1 MAALCCYHLA
11 GCLATLLTCSCIGIL
26 VILHVSVAFI
36 PMRSTGLAQIYAS
49 YNYRRDLAD
58 VVRIPGFLGRSR
70 QLGRE
75 EARSLQVSPCIP
87 RACLCSTW

>member
-1 MAALCCYHLA
+1 M
-11 GCLATLLTCSCIGIL
+11 
-26 VILHVSVAFI
+26 
-36 PMRSTGLAQIYAS
+36 QIYAS

-75 EARSLQVSPCIP
+75 EARQLQVGLARHRCPAVRLVLILLVGAAQWLDIFTGVVGARLP
-87 RACLCSTW
+87 LAA